1 MSRRERLRIRSATAA
16 DRNAAMRI
24 AGDAMIGYGIEPDF
38 AGLDSDLGTL
48 GSNPKAC
55 AELVAIMDGVVAG
68 VAILTYSGA
77 NAGKLTGF
85 YVDPEW
91 RGQGI
96 GSALL
101 VRITDAGRAAGL
113 SRLHLETWH
122 FMEVAIHLYER
133 ANWRRSADPPPGS
146 GADRTYDLIL

>member
-1 MSRRERLRIRSATAA
+1 MSHKEGLRIRSATVS
-16 DRNAAMRI
+16 DRPVAMQI

-38 AGLDSDLGTL
+38 ARLDSDLGSL

-55 AELVAIMDGVVAG
+55 AELVATVAGVVAG
-68 VAILTYSGA
+68 VAVVTSLRD

-85 YVDPEW
+85 YVDPKW

-101 VRITDAGRAAGL
+101 ESATEVAKAAGL

-122 FMEVAIHLYER
+122 FMEAAIHLYER
-133 ANWRRSADPPPGS
+133 ANWKRGADLPPGS
-146 GADRTYDLIL
+146 GANRTYDLIL

>member
-1 MSRRERLRIRSATAA
+1 MQ
-16 DRNAAMRI
+16 I
-24 AGDAMIGYGIEPDF
+24 AGDAMLGYGIEPDF

-55 AELVAIMDGVVAG
+55 AELVATMDDVVAG
-68 VAILTYSGA
+68 VAILTRSGD

-85 YVDPEW
+85 YVDAKW
-91 RGQGI
+91 RGRGI

-101 VRITDAGRAAGL
+101 ARVTNAARAAGL
-113 SRLHLETWH
+113 SRLHLQTWH
-122 FMEVAIHLYER
+122 FMKAAIHLYER
-133 ANWRRSADPPPGS
+133 ANWTRSADPPAGS

>member
-1 MSRRERLRIRSATAA
+1 MSQGEDLRIRSATAA
-16 DRNAAMRI
+16 DRQAAMRI

-38 AGLDSDLGTL
+38 AGLDSDLGAL

-55 AELVAIMDGVVAG
+55 AELVATMDGVVAG
-68 VAILTYSGA
+68 VAILTCSGD
-77 NAGKLTGF
+77 NTGKLTGF
-85 YVDPEW
+85 YVDPRW

-101 VRITDAGRAAGL
+101 ARATDAGRAAGL

-122 FMEVAIHLYER
+122 FMKAAIHLYER
-133 ANWRRSADPPPGS
+133 ANWTRGADPPPGR

>member
-1 MSRRERLRIRSATAA
+1 MSQREGLRIRSANRTDRAA
-16 DRNAAMRI
+16 AVRI
-24 AGDAMIGYGIEPDF
+24 AGDAMIAYGIEPDF
-38 AGLDSDLGTL
+38 AGLDSDLGSL
-48 GSNPKAC
+48 GANPKAC
-55 AELVAIMDGVVAG
+55 AELVVTIDGAVAG
-68 VAILTYSGA
+68 VAVLSYWDD

-101 VRITDAGRAAGL
+101 ARATDAGRAAGF

-122 FMEVAIHLYER
+122 FMQAAIHLYER
-133 ANWRRSADPPPGS
+133 ANWKRGLDPVPGS

>member
-1 MSRRERLRIRSATAA
+1 MNQREGLTIRSATSA
-16 DRNAAMRI
+16 DREAAMRI

-38 AGLDSDLGTL
+38 AGLDSDLGSL

-55 AELVAIMDGVVAG
+55 VELIATMDGVVAG
-68 VAILTYSGA
+68 VAVLTYSGG

-85 YVDPEW
+85 YVDPKW

-101 VRITDAGRAAGL
+101 ARATGAGRAGGL

-122 FMEVAIHLYER
+122 FMQAAIHLYER
-133 ANWRRSADPPPGS
+133 ANWKRGTDPPPGS